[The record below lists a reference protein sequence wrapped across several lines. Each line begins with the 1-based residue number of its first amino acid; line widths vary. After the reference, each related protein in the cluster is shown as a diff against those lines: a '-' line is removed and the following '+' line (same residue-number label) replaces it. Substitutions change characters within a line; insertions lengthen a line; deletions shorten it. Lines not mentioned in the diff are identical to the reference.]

1 MLPTFMNIR
10 KTAQK
15 YFEAERTGL
24 PGQTHDHLYCVYL
37 LHFNRTFGRKQESK
51 IAWK

>member
-1 MLPTFMNIR
+1 MLIPSFTNIR

-24 PGQTHDHLYCVYL
+24 PGQIHDHLYYIYL
-37 LHFNRTFGRKQESK
+37 LHFNRTFERKQESK
-51 IAWK
+51 IA